1 MIKEDRIITR
11 KNLKQLCVDFDLYTL
26 GTFPKNMRKC

>member
-11 KNLKQLCVDFDLYTL
+11 KILNNFALTLIYTL
-26 GTFPKNMRKC
+26 LELPKNMRKC

>member
-11 KNLKQLCVDFDLYTL
+11 KNLKQLCLTLIYTL
-26 GTFPKNMRKC
+26 LELPKNMRKC

>member
-11 KNLKQLCVDFDLYTL
+11 KNLKQLCIDFDLYYLFSQKTP
-26 GTFPKNMRKC
+26 TS